1 MRFEG
6 ADVVSAFAAFARLT
20 RPKFLIGGLLGGA
33 LGTSIAAFERGGVDW
48 SAYALAQA
56 TITALHLMVH
66 YSNDYFD
73 RHGDALAVRTPF
85 SGGSGALVDGSL
97 APRVALVAATLCLAA
112 GLAGAAVLGAAGH
125 GPAAWIALCIA
136 LLAWSYSAPPLRLLG
151 RGLGELD
158 TTLVVAVLVPLCA
171 YAAQA
176 GWPDLRAVAGT
187 LPGAGAMFAMMI
199 GVEYPDVEADGA
211 TGKRT
216 LVVRL
221 GRERA
226 PALAYAGLA
235 SIPAG
240 AAAALFAGAPASVG
254 ILALAAT
261 PTVAGYVAA
270 LRGRAWTTVGGNAE
284 LAARAVAVFLVTSF
298 AMTLAYAAWP

>member
-1 MRFEG
+1 VRFEG

-48 SAYALAQA
+48 AAFALAQS

-73 RHGDALAVRTPF
+73 RQGDALAVRTPF

-97 APRVALVAATLCLAA
+97 APNVALVAATLCLAA
-112 GLAGAAVLGAAGH
+112 GLAGAAVLWVTGH

-136 LLAWSYSAPPLRLLG
+136 VLAWSYSAPPLRLLA

-187 LPGAGAMFAMMI
+187 LPAAGAMFAMMI
-199 GVEYPDVEADGA
+199 AVEYPDVEADA
-211 TGKRT
+211 VSGKRT

-226 PALAYAGLA
+226 PALAYLGLA
-235 SIPAG
+235 SIAAG
-240 AAAALFAGAPASVG
+240 ATAALVSGAPPSVG

-270 LRGRAWTTVGGNAE
+270 LRGRVWTTVGGNAE
-284 LAARAVAVFLVTSF
+284 LAARGVSVFLVTSF
-298 AMTLAYAAWP
+298 ATTLAYAAWP

>member
-1 MRFEG
+1 VGFEG
-6 ADVVSAFAAFARLT
+6 ADVVSALGAFARLT

-48 SAYALAQA
+48 TAYATAQS

-73 RHGDALAVRTPF
+73 RHGDALAVRTPY
-85 SGGSGALVDGSL
+85 SGGSGVLVEGALS
-97 APRVALVAATLCLAA
+97 PRVALVAALACLIA
-112 GLAGAAVLGAAGH
+112 GLAGAAVLGASGR
-125 GPAAWIALCIA
+125 AAAASIAVLIA
-136 LLAWSYSAPPLRLLG
+136 ALAWWYSSPPLRLVAT
-151 RGLGELD
+151 GLGELD
-158 TTLVVAVLVPLCA
+158 TALVVAVLVPLCA

-187 LPGAGAMFAMMI
+187 LPAAGAMFAMMI
-199 GVEYPDVEADGA
+199 AVEYPDVEADGA
-211 TGKRT
+211 AGKRN

-226 PALAYAGLA
+226 SVLAYIGLA
-235 SIPAG
+235 SIAG
-240 AAAALFAGAPASVG
+240 GAIASLASGAPAGVG
-254 ILALAAT
+254 ILTLVAS

-270 LRGRAWTTVGGNAE
+270 LHGRVWTTVGGNAE
-284 LAARAVAVFLVTSF
+284 LATRGVAVFLVTSF
-298 AMTLAYAAWP
+298 ATTLGYAALP